1 MGLGSFVKKAAG
13 FANPVKAVKNVY
25 NAVTGKDAKKAAASA
40 NAAYQ
45 AQADALKKQQ
55 TQTAQY
61 DRKMRGDL
69 GADASSLPGLGFEAP
84 PASSYTDL
92 TGLGGTASDKKL
104 SKRKA
109 LGD

>member
-1 MGLGSFVKKAAG
+1 MGFWSSVKHAVNPVRTVKK
-13 FANPVKAVKNVY
+13 VY
-25 NAVTGKDAKKAAASA
+25 NSVTGKDARKAASQAS
-40 NAAYQ
+40 AAYQ
-45 AQADALKKQQ
+45 AQIDKQQ
-55 TQTAQY
+55 PQYAQY